1 MPRRRA
7 SSTFALLAALALG
20 QLAYADDHDDD
31 RASAT
36 RVALPSETSGEIDPS
51 DDEDWF
57 RFEVTASGDVVA
69 ETSGVLDTI
78 GALHDANGDVLA
90 VDDDSGDAYNFRIQR
105 TLDAGTYYLRVTSYG
120 SNTGSY
126 VLHLRGNDGGSAP
139 PRPPWD
145 PHRRNLGDF
154 NGDGKDDVLLRHE
167 DGRWHY
173 YPMDGRNVL
182 AGSGFANLTRNR
194 AWQIAGVG
202 DFDGDGKDDVL
213 LRKTDGRWYFY
224 PMDGRN
230 VLAGRG
236 TVRLTWD
243 LAWQVADI
251 GDFDGDGKDDVL
263 LRHEDGRWHYYRMN
277 GRRPLPGSGGVGL
290 TTDLAWHVAGVRD
303 LDGDS
308 RADVLLR
315 HEDGRWRYYPM
326 DGRTALSGGG
336 MASLTTNLA
345 WRVAGIGDFNGDG
358 RADVLL
364 RHEDGRWRYYPM
376 DGRAVRPGSGAV
388 NLTEDTTVI
397 VAGIGDMDG
406 DSRADVLTRRIDGSW
421 YYYAMDGR
429 YLLSATGEAALTGNL
444 AWGALPGGATTG
456 GPTTGTPLPDQSL
469 TLRRD
474 EAIDL
479 SEAFVDDQVLMYEIR
494 SSNPDVVRATVTGD
508 VLTLMPMAEGT
519 ATVTVTARD
528 PDGNVA
534 MLTIAVS
541 VSDADRLIGE
551 HLRRHVTA
559 GRSPALFAAI
569 VDEYGLRAV
578 AAAGVRRQGFAPPVT
593 VNDLIH
599 IGSNTKAMTSTMLA
613 TLVEDGTFVNGWQTT
628 VADVFPDLLATIHE
642 AYHSVTLRQLAT
654 MRGGLARNP
663 PNCPVWGWPE
673 ACLWHAH
680 GDLSMIERR
689 LAILSKS
696 MERPP
701 AVPIGEYLYSNMSYL
716 VAGAMAER
724 VTGGTWEAVM
734 EDRLFSPLEMLTASF
749 GAPNTRNRIN
759 QPWGHWRDDEGQW
772 RPSQRDNPSAFGP
785 AGTVH
790 LSLADWASFL
800 ALWLPRNTPAILD
813 RSRLNEL
820 IEPGWCDAS
829 CPMSA
834 TGYAAG
840 WGAWTRSWAGGVALF
855 HSGSNGRWNTRV
867 WVAPSLNRGFI
878 AAANA
883 RDDDTSDVLDRIIR
897 HLIDHDAGRSRR
909 TSSRE
914 LP

>member
-1 MPRRRA
+1 MAP
-7 SSTFALLAALALG
+7 
-20 QLAYADDHDDD
+20 
-31 RASAT
+31 
-36 RVALPSETSGEIDPS
+36 PSETAGEIDPG

-57 RFEVTASGDVVA
+57 RFEVTASGEVTA
-69 ETSGVLDTI
+69 ETAGHLDTI
-78 GALHDANGDVLA
+78 GTLRDADGNVLED
-90 VDDDSGDAYNFRIQR
+90 DDDSGNAYNFRIRQ

-126 VLHLRGNDGGSAP
+126 VLHLRGNDGGFASSVT
-139 PRPPWD
+139 PWD

-167 DGRWHY
+167 DGRWRY
-173 YPMDGRNVL
+173 YPMDGRVVL
-182 AGSGFANLTRNR
+182 AGSGFASLTRDW
-194 AWQIAGVG
+194 AWRIAGVG
-202 DFDGDGKDDVL
+202 DFDGNGKDDVL

-224 PMDGRN
+224 PMDGRT

-236 TVRLTWD
+236 TVRLAWD
-243 LAWQVADI
+243 LAWRVAGI

-277 GRRPLPGSGGVGL
+277 GRRTLSGSGGGVGL
-290 TTDLAWHVAGVRD
+290 TTDLAWHVSGVSD
-303 LDGDS
+303 FDGDG

-315 HEDGRWRYYPM
+315 HENGRWRYYPM
-326 DGRTALSGGG
+326 DGRTALSGAG

-376 DGRAVRPGSGAV
+376 DGRAVRSGSGAV
-388 NLTEDTTVI
+388 NFAEDTTAI
-397 VAGIGDMDG
+397 VAGVGDMDG

-429 YLLSATGEAALTGNL
+429 RVLSATGEAALTGNL
-444 AWGALPGGATTG
+444 AWGALPGGAATG

-479 SEAFVDDQVLMYEIR
+479 SEAFVDDQMLMYETR
-494 SSNPDVVRATVTGD
+494 SSDPDVVRASVDGD
-508 VLTLMPMAEGT
+508 ALTLTPVAEGT

-551 HLRRHVTA
+551 HLRRHVAA

-569 VDEYGLRAV
+569 VDELGLRAV
-578 AAAGVRRQGFAPPVT
+578 AAAGVRRQGFTPPVT
-593 VNDLIH
+593 VNDLMH

-663 PNCPVWGWPE
+663 PNCPVWGLPE
-673 ACLWHAH
+673 ACLWQAH
-680 GDLSMIERR
+680 GDLPIIERR

-701 AVPIGEYLYSNMSYL
+701 AAPIGEFLYSNLSYL
-716 VAGAMAER
+716 AAGAMAER
-724 VTGGTWEAVM
+724 VTGGTWEALM

-772 RPSQRDNPSAFGP
+772 RPSQRDNPPAFGP

-813 RSRLNEL
+813 RGRLNEL
-820 IEPGWCDAS
+820 IVPGWCDAS
-829 CPMSA
+829 CSISA

-840 WGAWTRSWAGGVALF
+840 WGAWTRNWAGGVALV
-855 HSGSNGRWNTRV
+855 HSGSNGWWNTLV

-883 RDDDTSDVLDRIIR
+883 RDDDTFDVLDRIIR

-909 TSSRE
+909 TSPRE
-914 LP
+914 LYREKTVPRSGSFAPNRFGLYNMPTKRRSQP